1 MKDRRRACSRRESLV
16 FDNHQ
21 YTGHIVPRRW
31 SFEYAQGK
39 HTQRERE
46 GEEQWK
52 GRRSHVAA
60 QGVATKTSGLAGG
73 RRFCANSRLQNAV
86 WNAEIEAV
94 ERRHYPRVHTRG
106 PIEARS
112 STVGMTTRK
121 IYPRV
126 HTRGPIEAASVP
138 GEQVSPPIY
147 PRVHTRGPIEAE
159 DLGNL
164 DRDALILSAGSH
176 PRPH

>member
-1 MKDRRRACSRRESLV
+1 
-16 FDNHQ
+16 
-21 YTGHIVPRRW
+21 
-31 SFEYAQGK
+31 
-39 HTQRERE
+39 
-46 GEEQWK
+46 
-52 GRRSHVAA
+52 
-60 QGVATKTSGLAGG
+60 
-73 RRFCANSRLQNAV
+73 
-86 WNAEIEAV
+86 
-94 ERRHYPRVHTRG
+94 
-106 PIEARS
+106 
-112 STVGMTTRK
+112 MTTRK